1 MIKDCFRDTSIH
13 DKKSTIITRDLLLPE
28 TADFICEM
36 ILNYIIE
43 NKQ

>member
-13 DKKSTIITRDLLLPE
+13 DKKGKSTIITRDLLLPE

-36 ILNYIIE
+36 ILNHII
-43 NKQ
+43 